1 MRSVVFTLLISFSLL
16 FSVQAQ
22 YREPSQ
28 GGGNNGGGGLASKF
42 YYGGGGG
49 FSGGSNYI
57 NVSLSPLIGYK
68 ITERFSGGLQFSYQY
83 VRLNSYRSNNY
94 GGGPFL
100 RLNITQ
106 KFFAYTQYEYMN
118 YGLLTLP
125 PDKGPRYDFRSLF
138 VGLGY
143 SEPIGKNFAFN
154 ITALYNL
161 LYKDGSQSPYNS
173 PLMFRV
179 GIVAG
184 LF

>member
-1 MRSVVFTLLISFSLL
+1 MRSVLFLFVSFLIL

-22 YREPSQ
+22 YREPSK
-28 GGGNNGGGGLASKF
+28 GGGNLSEKIF
-42 YYGGGGG
+42 FGGGGG

-57 NVSLSPLIGYK
+57 NVSVSPLVGYK
-68 ITERFSGGLQFSYQY
+68 ITERFSSGVQLSYQY
-83 VRLNSYRSNNY
+83 VRFNSYRANNY

-100 RLNITQ
+100 RFNITQ
-106 KFFAYTQYEYMN
+106 KFFTYSQYEYMN
-118 YGLLTLP
+118 YGALALP
-125 PDKGPRYDFRSLF
+125 PETGPRFDFNSLF

-143 SEPIGKNFAFN
+143 SEPIGRNVAFN

-161 LYKDGSQSPYNS
+161 LYKDGTQSPYDS
-173 PLMFRV
+173 PLVFRV